1 MYFGRTWTSFY
12 NRWQS
17 LPVRYVC
24 YSDRINVNKGEN
36 AALKWA
42 ISILVPNDELM
53 ELLQEGMSINELADY
68 FYVTEDFIKAKLS
81 FLPPSYAACFE

>member
-1 MYFGRTWTSFY
+1 MCTCGRTWTSFY

-17 LPVRYVC
+17 FTCRYVC

-81 FLPPSYAACFE
+81 FLPPSCNMF